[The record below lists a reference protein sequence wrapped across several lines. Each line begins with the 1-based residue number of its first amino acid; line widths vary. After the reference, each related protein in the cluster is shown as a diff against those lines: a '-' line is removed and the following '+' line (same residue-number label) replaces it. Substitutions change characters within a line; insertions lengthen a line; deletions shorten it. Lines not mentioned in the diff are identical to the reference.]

1 MVYVQGESI
10 PSSQTLT
17 VTTGNASQD
26 IIEGN
31 SIDTIVF
38 TWGGDA
44 TDATVSGLPAS
55 GLGFVK
61 DGSAK
66 TITITGTPTTNV
78 SYSITTVGAVGTPVS
93 ESGTITVLP
102 VGSASDEIHNFTES
116 GTTSTFF
123 TIDGSLSTSK
133 GTAHYNG
140 LILTQ
145 CLKMES
151 STSITFT
158 TVQTSTLTL
167 ILNDGYT
174 GSLNVNGVPYNGVNG
189 IVTLELA
196 AGSHLIQ
203 RTSGVTST
211 NLYYMSVEYNSLSIN
226 DFEKPKLRLYPN
238 PVTNSL
244 NVSSHDRIEKIQ
256 IYNMLGVLVK
266 SVKGNIESIDMGNLS
281 NGSYLVK
288 VFAEQ
293 GNVDKIIIKR

>member
-1 MVYVQGESI
+1 LV
-10 PSSQTLT
+10 

-31 SIDTIVF
+31 AIDTIVF

-55 GLGFVK
+55 DLDFVK
-61 DGSAK
+61 DGTAK
-66 TITITGTPTTNV
+66 TITITGIPTANV
-78 SYSITTVGAVGTPVS
+78 SYSVTTVGVVGTPVN

-102 VGSASDEIHNFTES
+102 VGSTSDEIHNFTES
-116 GTTSTFF
+116 GTSSTFF
-123 TIDGSLSTSK
+123 TISGNLSTSR

-140 LILTQ
+140 LTLTQ
-145 CLKMES
+145 CLRMES

-158 TVQTSTLTL
+158 TTLPSTLTL
-167 ILNDGYT
+167 VLNDGYT

-189 IVTLELA
+189 IVTLDLA

-203 RTSGVTST
+203 RTSGVTAT
-211 NLYYMSVEYNSLSIN
+211 NLYYMSVEYNSLSII

-238 PVTNSL
+238 PVTNTL
-244 NVSSHDRIEKIQ
+244 NVSSHNKIEKIQ

-266 SVKGNIESIDMGNLS
+266 SVEGNIESIDMGNLS